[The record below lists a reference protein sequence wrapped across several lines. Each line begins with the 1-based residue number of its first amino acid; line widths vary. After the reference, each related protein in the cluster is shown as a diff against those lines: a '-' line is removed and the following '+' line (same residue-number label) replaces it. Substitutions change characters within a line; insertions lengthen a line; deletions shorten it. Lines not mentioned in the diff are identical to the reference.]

1 MKLTPP
7 LSTKVDSQSWMLWH
21 KDLGNYLNLSNSV
34 KSHAIENIQNKLN
47 YTIIGASMTIQYY
60 GPSSTTENEIKI
72 ALPVQCR
79 NRSMIDM
86 YYSDG
91 SSTAI
96 VIEADS
102 RFFTI
107 PVNTKDLEDKS
118 VHIQGNIFIVT

>member
-1 MKLTPP
+1 
-7 LSTKVDSQSWMLWH
+7 
-21 KDLGNYLNLSNSV
+21 
-34 KSHAIENIQNKLN
+34 
-47 YTIIGASMTIQYY
+47 
-60 GPSSTTENEIKI
+60 
-72 ALPVQCR
+72 
-79 NRSMIDM
+79 MIDM